1 MYYVLGLTRLLV
13 FYNMATPAN
22 EPNMSIGSKT
32 LATNLISPNV
42 GDFICYNF
50 EDTFLGNHV
59 RVHRLVAAEFD
70 TIKIING
77 VVFVNNINIDENR
90 NLVHLYKTE
99 KENLNKIKE
108 SKFDFDNLA
117 FQRLDSVNFKLLLE
131 DFMVDKL
138 DFNVTRLIEDSRF
151 IDNDIQ
157 TIYNKA
163 WNKDNFG
170 PIVVPKNKVFV
181 LGDSRDATFDSR
193 NIGFIDKEK
202 ITGVIF
208 III

>member
-1 MYYVLGLTRLLV
+1 
-13 FYNMATPAN
+13 MATPAN